1 MKGLIKTSLIIT
13 ALIGAGFIT
22 SVIITGNLDNQV
34 AANRELGLEEG
45 RAQGYDIGYYEGNKT
60 GYQEG
65 IKINYETSQDTGT
78 NDLEEGFYFTYNPT
92 YAELQAILAE
102 TDKTTAMEVNNFA
115 EANGIRTAYVR
126 VGIAAGGSYRIV
138 AFETVDRGF
147 IFISPRSHEQI
158 KVEVRKTYSGLTG
171 FPSPS
176 YDDTITKITIA
187 W

>member
-1 MKGLIKTSLIIT
+1 MKGLIKTIIIIT
-13 ALIGAGFIT
+13 VLIGAGLIA
-22 SVIITGNLDNQV
+22 SVIITGNLDDQV

-45 RAQGYDIGYYEGNKT
+45 DSQGYDIGYYEGNKA

-65 IKINYETSQDTGT
+65 SKINYETSRDTGT
-78 NDLEEGFYFTYNPT
+78 NDLREAFYFTYNPT

-102 TDKTTAMEVNNFA
+102 SDKTTAMEVNNFA

-147 IFISPRSHEQI
+147 IFVRPRSHEEI
-158 KVEVRKTYSGLTG
+158 KVVVSKSYSGLNG